1 MAYLKPPAMVTK
13 IFNNLAMCSTLWDV
27 HTLEVARRN
36 AVDPQRVP
44 VIPLQFE
51 GSLYVVSTRGGIRL
65 GHERPRRGDCATRP
79 EGKLHGVRLTLSPPV
94 T

>member
-51 GSLYVVSTRGGIRL
+51 GS
-65 GHERPRRGDCATRP
+65 
-79 EGKLHGVRLTLSPPV
+79 GVLT
-94 T
+94 